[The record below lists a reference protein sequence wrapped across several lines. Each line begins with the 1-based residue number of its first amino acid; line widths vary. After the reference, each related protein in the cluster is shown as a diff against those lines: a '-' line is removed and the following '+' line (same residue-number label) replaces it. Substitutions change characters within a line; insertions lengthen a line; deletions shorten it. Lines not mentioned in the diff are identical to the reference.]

1 LCLYFLYHINLAATA
16 VTFATKQLVV
26 AMRTWNAIPLLRV
39 LIPFIAGILAAV
51 WMPAVSYV
59 IITTLSFLFI
69 ILTVFTFTRAWS
81 SSYRSSWWFGMFINT
96 AFFLTAYQLTISR
109 TDQFSGQHFSNYVS
123 DSQVV
128 RVRIASS
135 CIEKEKSVKAIVECM
150 EMKNNDR
157 IIPVFGK
164 AVVYF
169 QKDIRSLALNSGD
182 ELILKI
188 TFKEINAAQNP
199 GAFDYRRF
207 LLYKN
212 IYRQAYLKMG
222 DWVYT
227 GINSEYALV
236 RYSTHLRNKLLSI
249 FKEAQLKDDEYAVA
263 AALLVGYTDKLDE
276 ELLSA
281 YSQTGTLHVLSVSG
295 MHVAIV
301 FMVFSRFLFFL
312 DKVKYGPVLKTILLI
327 FFLWFYALLTGLS
340 PSVLRSATMFSFIV
354 CARSFKRNSN
364 IYNTLAASALFLLL
378 VNPFLIMDVGFQ
390 LSYLA
395 VVGILLLQ
403 PFFNSWI
410 KTDNWL
416 LNQLYTLI
424 TVSIAAQLATLPVS
438 LYYFHQFPN
447 YFLLSN
453 LLVIP
458 LSTAIIYMGMLL
470 ILLSGNIFLLHH
482 SSLIFSKTVAF
493 LNAAVVCIRDL
504 PYAVTDNISIGVT
517 EVYLMYAFI
526 IFLFL
531 YFHKKKYHHLKSSL
545 YVLITGLCLQVME
558 QMKEI
563 QQKKFIVYAIP
574 KMHVVDF
581 ISGREHVLITD
592 TSYRKKNGMEQNWCN
607 LGLHAP
613 LIAPESIRTGT
624 LDRKEEVVQF
634 YTKRIIIMSDIR
646 KTRELQQHGKS
657 ISMDYVI
664 VSKNVNI
671 KMEEV
676 IAVYKP
682 HCIVFDPCNSPFQL
696 EKWKKECRV
705 LQQQYYS
712 VTDSGAYVVEL

>member
-1 LCLYFLYHINLAATA
+1 M
-16 VTFATKQLVV
+16 K
-26 AMRTWNAIPLLRV
+26 TWNAIPLLRV
-39 LIPFIAGILAAV
+39 LIPFILGILAAV
-51 WMPAVSYV
+51 WIPAVNTV
-59 IITTLSFLFI
+59 FAVVLFFLFI
-69 ILTVFTFTRAWS
+69 LILLFTFTRVWS
-81 SSYRSSWWFGMFINT
+81 SSYRSSWLFGFLINAT
-96 AFFLTAYQLTISR
+96 FFLVAYELTISR

-123 DSQVV
+123 DSTVV

-135 CIEKEKSVKAIVECM
+135 CVEKERSVKAIVECL
-150 EMKNNDR
+150 EVKNKELIR
-157 IIPVFGK
+157 PVFGK

-169 QKDIRSLALNSGD
+169 QKDTRSLTLNSGD
-182 ELILKI
+182 ELILKT
-188 TFKEINAAQNP
+188 TFKEINGAQNP

-207 LLYKN
+207 MFYKN
-212 IYRQAYLKMG
+212 IYRQAYLKTG
-222 DWVYT
+222 NWVHT

-236 RYSTHLRNKLLSI
+236 KYSIHLRNELLRI
-249 FKEAQLKDDEYAVA
+249 FKTAGLKDDEFAVA

-312 DKVKYGPVLKTILLI
+312 DKVKYGPLLKTILLI

-378 VNPFLIMDVGFQ
+378 INPFLIMDVGFQ

-395 VVGILLLQ
+395 VAGILLIQ
-403 PFFNSWI
+403 PFFDSWI

-416 LNQLYTLI
+416 PNQLYTLI

-458 LSTAIIYMGMLL
+458 LSTVIIYMGMLL
-470 ILLSGNIFLLHH
+470 ILLSQNAFLLHPV
-482 SSLIFSKTVAF
+482 SFIFSKTVAF
-493 LNAAVVCIRDL
+493 LNAAVAYIRNL
-504 PYAVTDNISIGVT
+504 PYAVTDTISIGVV
-517 EVYLMYAFI
+517 EVYLMYVFI
-526 IFLFL
+526 SCLFL
-531 YFHKKKYHHLKSSL
+531 YFHKKNYRYLKNCL
-545 YVLITGLCLQVME
+545 CVLIAGLCLQVME
-558 QMKEI
+558 QIKERH
-563 QQKKFIVYAIP
+563 QKKFIVYAIP
-574 KMHVVDF
+574 KMCVADF
-581 ISGREHVLITD
+581 ISGREHILITD
-592 TSYRKKNGMEQNWCN
+592 TSYCERTGVNYMKQNWCD
-607 LGLHAP
+607 LGLHP
-613 LIAPESIRTGT
+613 PVIAPADIRTGT
-624 LDRKEEVVQF
+624 LCRKEDVIQF
-634 YTKRIIIMSDIR
+634 YTKRIIIISDVRTI
-646 KTRELQQHGKS
+646 RELQQHGKS
-657 ISMDYVI
+657 MVVDYAI

-671 KMEEV
+671 KMGEV

-682 HCIVFDPCNSPFQL
+682 YCIVFDPCNSSYRL
-696 EKWKKECRV
+696 EKWKKECEV
-705 LQQQYYS
+705 LHQRYYC
-712 VTDSGAYVVEL
+712 VADSGAYVVEL

>member
-1 LCLYFLYHINLAATA
+1 M
-16 VTFATKQLVV
+16 K
-26 AMRTWNAIPLLRV
+26 TWNAIPLLRV

-51 WMPAVSYV
+51 RIPSVNTVFVPA
-59 IITTLSFLFI
+59 LFLLFLL
-69 ILTVFTFTRAWS
+69 ILLFTFTRIWS
-81 SSYRSSWWFGMFINT
+81 SSYRSSWWFGIFINV
-96 AFFLTAYQLTISR
+96 AFFLVGYELTISR
-109 TDQFSGQHFSNYVS
+109 TDQFSGQHFSNYIS
-123 DSQVV
+123 DSHVV
-128 RVRIASS
+128 HARITS

-157 IIPVFGK
+157 ILPVFGK

-169 QKDIRSLALNSGD
+169 QKDARSLVLNSGD
-182 ELILKI
+182 ELILKT
-188 TFKEINAAQNP
+188 TFKEIDDAQNP

-207 LLYKN
+207 LRYKN
-212 IYRQAYLKMG
+212 IYCQAYLKMG
-222 DWVYT
+222 DWVHT
-227 GINSEYALV
+227 GINSEYTLV

-312 DKVKYGPVLKTILLI
+312 DKVKYGPLLKTLLLI

-364 IYNTLAASALFLLL
+364 TYNTLAASAFFLLL
-378 VNPFLIMDVGFQ
+378 INPFLIMDVGFQ

-403 PFFNSWI
+403 PFFDNWI
-410 KTDNWL
+410 KTNNWL
-416 LNQLYTLI
+416 INQLYTLI
-424 TVSIAAQLATLPVS
+424 TVSIAAQLATLPIS

-470 ILLSGNIFLLHH
+470 ILFSGNTFLLDH
-482 SSLIFSKTVAF
+482 SSFIFSKTVAF

-504 PYAVTDNISIGVT
+504 PYAVTDNISIGAM
-517 EVYLMYAFI
+517 EAYLMYTFI

-531 YFHKKKYHHLKSSL
+531 YFHKKKYRHLKNSL
-545 YVLITGLCLQVME
+545 CVLIAGLCLQVAE
-558 QMKEI
+558 QVKEM
-563 QQKKFIVYAIP
+563 QQKKIIVYAIP
-574 KMHVVDF
+574 KMRVIDF

-592 TSYRKKNGMEQNWCN
+592 TSYREKSALNYMKQNWCD
-607 LGLHAP
+607 LGLHNPAVAP
-613 LIAPESIRTGT
+613 SNIRTGT
-624 LDRKEEVVQF
+624 FYRKDEMIQF
-634 YTKRIIIMSDIR
+634 YTKRIIIINDIR
-646 KTRELQQHGKS
+646 KTRELWQHRKS
-657 ISMDYVI
+657 MIVDYAI
-664 VSKNVNI
+664 VSQNVNI

-676 IAVYKP
+676 IAVYQP
-682 HCIVFDPCNSPFQL
+682 HCIVFDPSNSSYRL
-696 EKWKKECRV
+696 GKWKKECKA

-712 VTDSGAYVVEL
+712 VADSGAYVVEL

>member
-1 LCLYFLYHINLAATA
+1 M
-16 VTFATKQLVV
+16 K
-26 AMRTWNAIPLLRV
+26 TWNAIPLLRV

-51 WMPAVSYV
+51 WMPAVNNIFAV
-59 IITTLSFLFI
+59 VLFFI
-69 ILTVFTFTRAWS
+69 FILILLFTFTRVWN
-81 SSYRSSWWFGMFINT
+81 SSYRSSWWFGIGINT

-123 DSQVV
+123 DSPVV

-135 CIEKEKSVKAIVECM
+135 CVEKERSVKAIVECL
-150 EMKNNDR
+150 EVKKNDR
-157 IIPVFGK
+157 IVPVFGK

-169 QKDIRSLALNSGD
+169 QKDVRSMALNSGD
-182 ELILKI
+182 ELILKT
-188 TFKEINAAQNP
+188 TFKEINGAQNP

-207 LLYKN
+207 MFYKN
-212 IYRQAYLKMG
+212 IYRQAYLKTG
-222 DWVYT
+222 DWVHT

-236 RYSTHLRNKLLSI
+236 KYSIHLRNELLRI
-249 FKEAQLKDDEYAVA
+249 FKAAQLKDDEFAVA

-312 DKVKYGPVLKTILLI
+312 DKIKYGSLLKTILLI

-378 VNPFLIMDVGFQ
+378 INPFLIMDVGFQ

-395 VVGILLLQ
+395 VAGILLIQ

-416 LNQLYTLI
+416 PNQLYTLI

-458 LSTAIIYMGMLL
+458 LSTVIIYMGMLL
-470 ILLSGNIFLLHH
+470 ILLSGNVFLLHH
-482 SSLIFSKTVAF
+482 VSFIFSKTVAL
-493 LNAAVVCIRDL
+493 LNAAVVYIRDL
-504 PYAVTDNISIGVT
+504 PYAVTDTISIGEV
-517 EVYLMYAFI
+517 EVYLMYVFI

-531 YFHKKKYHHLKSSL
+531 YFHKKNYRYLKNCL
-545 YVLITGLCLQVME
+545 CVFIAGLCLQVVE
-558 QMKEI
+558 QIKEMH
-563 QQKKFIVYAIP
+563 QKKFIVYAIP
-574 KMHVVDF
+574 KMRVVDF

-592 TSYRKKNGMEQNWCN
+592 TSYHEKIGINYMKQNWCN
-607 LGLHAP
+607 LGLHP
-613 LIAPESIRTGT
+613 PVIAPANIRTCT
-624 LDRKEEVVQF
+624 LCRKEEVIQF
-634 YTKRIIIMSDIR
+634 YTKRIIFISDIR
-646 KTRELQQHGKS
+646 KTRELQQQGKS
-657 ISMDYVI
+657 MVVDYAI
-664 VSKNVNI
+664 VSKNVNM
-671 KMEEV
+671 KMERV

-682 HCIVFDPCNSPFQL
+682 YCIVFDPCNSSYRL
-696 EKWKKECRV
+696 EKWKKECEV
-705 LQQQYYS
+705 LHQRYYC